1 MTQLPDLAARFT
13 DDRADC
19 ATCVSWLSH
28 EGIITIDGAD
38 TDKFLQGQIT
48 CDLKSVSA
56 DTSTL
61 GARCNPKGR
70 MQSSFRLWRTDQGV
84 MLSLDRELIE
94 AQLADL
100 AKYAVFY
107 KCQLS
112 NQSQS
117 WVGFGIWGEAA
128 EAALQ
133 SCGLTLPANGAVLR
147 SDNVFA
153 IGLPGGAC
161 ALWAPAERAEALLD
175 QLCQH
180 ASPVALNQWLLQQ
193 IQSGVGQVT
202 GPTRESFIPQMLNL
216 QQLGGVSFRKGCY
229 TGQEIV
235 ARMQYLGKLKR
246 RMYRLLMAGDALPQP
261 GTEIVDRDTG
271 KSVGEVVIA
280 ARGSKAVEILAVL
293 QKDAAQLASLSAGTS
308 DGPLISLAD
317 LPYEHELTAA
327 EAES

>member
-13 DDRADC
+13 DDRADS

-28 EGIITIDGAD
+28 EGVITIDGAD

-48 CDLKSVSA
+48 CDLKTVSA
-56 DTSTL
+56 ETSTL

-70 MQSSFRLWRTDQGV
+70 MQSSFRLWRSEQGV
-84 MLSLDRELIE
+84 MLSLAHELIE

-107 KCQLS
+107 KCKLS
-112 NQSQS
+112 DQSGN
-117 WVGFGIWGEAA
+117 WVGFGVWGEAA
-128 EAALQ
+128 DAALQ
-133 SCGLTLPANGAVLR
+133 SCGLGLPANGAVAHQDGL
-147 SDNVFA
+147 FA

-161 ALWAPAERAEALLD
+161 ALWVPTERAEQVLD
-175 QLCQH
+175 QLCEH
-180 ASPVALNQWLLQQ
+180 ASPVSLNQWLLQQ
-193 IQSGVGQVT
+193 IQSGVGHVT

-246 RMYRLLMAGDALPQP
+246 RMYRLLLAGEALPQP

-271 KSVGEVVIA
+271 KSVGEVVMA

-293 QKDAAQLASLSAGTS
+293 QKDAAQLASLSAGNI
-308 DGPLISLAD
+308 DGPLVSLAD

>member
-1 MTQLPDLAARFT
+1 MTQLPDLADRFT

-28 EGIITIDGAD
+28 EGIIAVDGAD

-48 CDLKSVSA
+48 CDLKTVST
-56 DTSTL
+56 DSSSL

-70 MQSSFRLWRTDQGV
+70 MQSSFRLWRSDQGV
-84 MLSLDRELIE
+84 MLSLAHELIE
-94 AQLADL
+94 SQLADL

-107 KCQLS
+107 KCQLT
-112 NQSQS
+112 NQSEK
-117 WVGFGIWGEAA
+117 WIGFGIWGEAA
-128 EAALQ
+128 DAALQ
-133 SCGLTLPANGAVLR
+133 NCGLTLPTNGAVVHK
-147 SDNVFA
+147 DNLFA

-161 ALWAPAERAEALLD
+161 SLWVPTERAGQLLD
-175 QLCQH
+175 QLCQY
-180 ASPVALNQWLLQQ
+180 ASPVSLNQWLLQQ

-246 RMYRLLMAGDALPQP
+246 RMYRLLMAGEALPPP
-261 GTEIVDRDTG
+261 GTEIVDRDSG
-271 KSVGEVVIA
+271 KAVGEVVMA
-280 ARGSKAVEILAVL
+280 ARGSKAVEMLAVL
-293 QKDAAQLASLSAGTS
+293 QKDAAQLTTLSAGDS

-317 LPYEHELTAA
+317 LPYERELTTA
-327 EAES
+327 EAE